1 MFHTEPQAELKIPDL
16 FGTQEKTWAWIKFGA
31 NLPYF
36 LATVSRRFVEDGEEI
51 GFRET
56 LLLGDERQIL
66 ALQESQ
72 GDDMKLSQVSMLIPD
87 YMRDTVDY
95 TIGILKE
102 IWGCKETGARSYVL
116 STGEKLSFNF
126 GGDPSS
132 MELLIS
138 I

>member
-1 MFHTEPQAELKIPDL
+1 MFHTEPQAELQIPDI
-16 FGTQEKTWAWIKFGA
+16 FGTQEKTWAWVKFGA

-36 LATVSRRFVEDGEEI
+36 LATVSRRIVEDSEEI

-56 LLLGDERQIL
+56 ILLGDERQIL
-66 ALQESQ
+66 ALKESE
-72 GDDMKLSQVSMLIPD
+72 GEHMKLSHVSMLIPD
-87 YMRDTVDY
+87 YMRDTSDY

-126 GGDPSS
+126 GGYPSS